1 MLRLLETTHPN
12 ITAPKFPHLAAVLT
26 FRQSV
31 TSEGMKEETWQK
43 LKQRRGG
50 AT

>member
-1 MLRLLETTHPN
+1 MTYPT
-12 ITAPKFPHLAAVLT
+12 ITAPEFPHLAAVLT

-31 TSEGMKEETWQK
+31 TSEGVKEEIWQK